1 MKIYLIIASS
11 TIKMYFRRTQSLFW
25 TLFFPVVMMIG
36 LGFFGFGEYEKPKL
50 GVIDQANNLTSNAFI
65 NNLQQKQYIEID
77 QNIDENYE
85 ENLLEH
91 LTDSVLIIPEDFGSS
106 NNKIEI
112 YYEKSNSELAYS
124 FQDTSLFLL
133 ENLQENNFTVEIIE
147 KKFEHENQ
155 GYKGF
160 LVPGIVALAIMQSGI
175 LGVVFTIIN
184 YKSQGVLKRLQAAPI
199 NPGHFLIGQLISRL
213 LIITIQ
219 TVVLFIIGVLIL
231 DINIALGNIYAWINI
246 GIFSILGSILF
257 LFIGLAI
264 SGASPN
270 EDYAAPFAN
279 LITFPMMFLS
289 GVFFDNDLLPD
300 WISNITEFLPLT
312 PLVESLR
319 ESALYGTNTFELLP
333 QLIIILAWI
342 MVAFGVGVKT
352 FKWE

>member
-25 TLFFPVVMMIG
+25 TLFFPVVMMVG

-50 GVIDQANNLTSNAFI
+50 GLIDQAENSISAEFVNKLE
-65 NNLQQKQYIEID
+65 QKSYIEID
-77 QNIDENYE
+77 KNLGENYE
-85 ENLLEH
+85 EKLLEH
-91 LTDSVLIIPEDFGSS
+91 KIDSVLIIPENFGS

-112 YYEKSNSELAYS
+112 YYEKSNSELADS
-124 FQDTSLFLL
+124 FKDTSIFLL
-133 ENLQENNFTVEIIE
+133 GDFEGNNFTVEVLE
-147 KKFEHENQ
+147 KKFIHENQ

-279 LITFPMMFLS
+279 LVTFPMMFLS
-289 GVFFDNDLLPD
+289 GVFFDNDILPGSISTFTDLLPL
-300 WISNITEFLPLT
+300 S

-333 QLIIILAWI
+333 ELGIILAWI
-342 MVAFGVGVKT
+342 IIAFVIGVKT